1 MGLKENLIQN
11 KKDNEEVK
19 FYISEYQSSLS
30 YRLGE
35 NDAPSQDVD
44 WSGFFDPYIKLYSD
58 LKLKLDNGSSENPL
72 IDRKIT
78 EDISQ
83 SVSTI
88 QQSME
93 NIASNTEV
101 WNNMVQISGIM
112 GGLDMMGTPVSRFIA
127 LSILNDDLKGKIDI
141 ETIDNDINNLA
152 WVIYDENGR
161 FVERLLV
168 NKINILSETQD
179 MFITIPDTSKENQEF
194 KQTNPE
200 IFEQKPTKNPS
211 DPGVLTG
218 GVTETYRVKDKDGQV
233 KLTAKDLSGNMVQD
247 FYEIDRETIGKS
259 LAFTLTMDKIS
270 AGLLGAYQSSDQVIA
285 FNNNVLAEVTDFY
298 LKPGTALKDNQK
310 DKFQKDYQ
318 KWYLEKEI
326 GKEFPTGEPRL
337 KTPEVSEEVTE
348 EQMPDGQE
356 EVQVEEQIQS

>member
-1 MGLKENLIQN
+1 MGLKEQLIKN
-11 KKDNEEVK
+11 KEDNEEVK

-35 NDAPSQDVD
+35 NDTPSQDVD
-44 WSGFFDPYIKLYSD
+44 WSRFFDPYIKLYSD

-72 IDRKIT
+72 RDRKIT
-78 EDISQ
+78 DDILQ

-93 NIASNTEV
+93 NIASNTEI
-101 WNNMVQISGIM
+101 WGNMVQISSIM
-112 GGLDMMGTPVSRFIA
+112 GGLDMMSTPVSRFIA
-127 LSILNDDLKGKIDI
+127 LSILNDDLKGKIDL
-141 ETIDNDINNLA
+141 EAVDGDINNLA
-152 WVIYDENGR
+152 WLIYDENGI

-168 NKINILSETQD
+168 NKINTLSETQD

-200 IFEQKPTKNPS
+200 IFEQKPTSSPEE
-211 DPGVLTG
+211 PGILTG
-218 GVTETYRVKDKDGQV
+218 GVTDTYRVKDKTGKV
-233 KLTAKDLSGNMVQD
+233 KLISKDISNNMVQD

-270 AGLLGAYQSSDQVIA
+270 AGLIGAYQSSDQVIA
-285 FNNNVLAEVTDFY
+285 FNNNILAEVTNFY
-298 LKPGTALKDNQK
+298 LKPGIALKDNQK

-326 GKEFPTGEPRL
+326 GKEFPSGEPRL
-337 KTPEVSEEVTE
+337 KEQPKEEIVEEEVVE
-348 EQMPDGQE
+348 E
-356 EVQVEEQIQS
+356 EVVS